1 MKIVQIIVSPQGET
15 AIETKGFSGN
25 QCQKASQFLT
35 AALGQK
41 VNEQLKPEFHLN
53 VDQQGTLLDITS
65 DASEITQKEA
75 PQASGAGLVLNT
87 NNSKLI

>member
-1 MKIVQIIVSPQGET
+1 MKIVQIVVSPKGDT

-41 VNEQLKPEFHLN
+41 VKEQLKPEFHLPIN
-53 VDQQGTLLDITS
+53 Q
-65 DASEITQKEA
+65 E
-75 PQASGAGLVLNT
+75 GAIEHNQ
-87 NNSKLI
+87 